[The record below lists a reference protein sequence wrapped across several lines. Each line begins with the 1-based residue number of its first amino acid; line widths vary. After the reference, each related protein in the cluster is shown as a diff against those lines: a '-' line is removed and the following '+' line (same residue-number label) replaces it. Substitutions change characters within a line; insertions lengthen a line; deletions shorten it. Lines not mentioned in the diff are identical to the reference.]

1 MSASLNEQIVADA
14 SPINIYPNPF
24 TEGTNIAHPG
34 VKSGDIV
41 SVYVYDYQ
49 GKLIKKL
56 VHAETS
62 STDGFTATWDGTND
76 ANAEA
81 RKGVYFVSIN
91 VNGQNSTK
99 QLIKN

>member
-1 MSASLNEQIVADA
+1 MVVTD
-14 SPINIYPNPF
+14 SPINIFPNPF
-24 TEGTNIAHPG
+24 SEGTNIVHPG
-34 VKSGDIV
+34 VKSGDII

-56 VHAETS
+56 VQTETS

-76 ANAEA
+76 ANAET
-81 RKGVYFVSIN
+81 RNGVYFVSIN